1 MKVAKDGVQ
10 PTWSPDGRLAYRAGR
25 FGNIVAVGSTQVTL
39 PFASVTSLSWS
50 PDGTR
55 FVVTA
60 RRTITSPIDLYTIRT
75 DGTDPVQLTEN
86 YDASGAS
93 WR

>member
-1 MKVAKDGVQ
+1 M
-10 PTWSPDGRLAYRAGR
+10 
-25 FGNIVAVGSTQVTL
+25 AVGSTEVTL

-75 DGTDPVQLTEN
+75 DGTDPVQLTKDF
-86 YDASGAS
+86 DASGAS